1 MKPVPLDTE
10 LLSGMVLPQPQEGSK
25 DGRGCVLAIA
35 GSVEVPGAALL
46 TGTAALRAGAG
57 RLQIATVKSIG
68 PMMGLMVPEALV
80 IGLAEDPGGGIAAEP
95 AATVL
100 RSRVAACNALAIGP
114 GMKQDHSAFQLT
126 AELLSSASSSTFV
139 LDAAALGDLRN
150 CAAAVR
156 ACGERVV
163 ITPHAGEMAQILGRS
178 RDSIEAD
185 PLEAAHTAAELLHAV
200 VIMKGAQTEVVDPQ
214 GGAWHYEGGGVG
226 LAASGSGDVLTGIVV
241 GLLARGASPVQAA
254 LWSVFLHGEA
264 GTRLVRS
271 CGPLG
276 FLAREL
282 PGEVPRIL
290 ADVEKIGQGTRWGFV
305 SV

>member
-1 MKPVPLDTE
+1 MA
-10 LLSGMVLPQPQEGSK
+10 LPQPQDGSK
-25 DGRGCVLAIA
+25 DERGCVLAVV

-57 RLQIATVKSIG
+57 RLQIATVGSVAA
-68 PMMGLMVPEALV
+68 MLGLMIPEALV
-80 IGLAEDPGGGIAAEP
+80 VGLPENPEGGIAAEP

-100 RSRVAACNALAIGP
+100 RSRAEACDALVIGP
-114 GMKQDHSAFQLT
+114 GLKQDRSTFQLT
-126 AELLSSASSSTFV
+126 VELLSSASSSRFV
-139 LDAAALGDLRN
+139 LDAASLCDLRN

-185 PLEAAHTAAELLHAV
+185 PLEAAHTAAELLQAV
-200 VIMKGAQTEVVDPQ
+200 VVMKGAQTEVVDPH
-214 GGAWHYEGGGVG
+214 GGAWHYAGGGVG
-226 LAASGSGDVLTGIVV
+226 LAASGSGDVLAGIVV

-264 GTRLVRS
+264 GTRLARS

-290 ADVEKIGQGTRWGFV
+290 ADVEKAGQGTRWGFV